1 MGVTPAKENILKKIR
16 QALSNPA
23 PLPFPL
29 SEGTADIYL
38 PAPDDL
44 EVVFA
49 EAFIK
54 LGGKFIFCDN
64 EQELLQNIVI
74 LYENR
79 GWDQMLC
86 ADERM
91 LKLFVNN
98 KIDIAEP
105 ATAAAEAAD
114 GHGGGHGDK
123 KGDAKPG
130 KKTKDSPEL
139 TRFEYTYMQI
149 EREFLVNVSG
159 SKKVMSVQI
168 AVMTHYDDRVFEN
181 VKKHDFAI
189 RSAVMDVMRLT
200 TDADLVKPDFR
211 KELAAKIRDAI
222 NTLLEKYEDFGGIEE
237 IHFTN
242 FIVQ

>member
-1 MGVTPAKENILKKIR
+1 MATV
-16 QALSNPA
+16 A
-23 PLPFPL
+23 P
-29 SEGTADIYL
+29 EE
-38 PAPDDL
+38 
-44 EVVFA
+44 EVVA
-49 EAFIK
+49 EEPKKKKPIVLIIGGVVGLIVLIVGIV
-54 LGGKFIFCDN
+54 LGT
-64 EQELLQNIVI
+64 
-74 LYENR
+74 
-79 GWDQMLC
+79 
-86 ADERM
+86 
-91 LKLFVNN
+91 LFFTGYFNPKPPV
-98 KIDIAEP
+98 DPE
-105 ATAAAEAAD
+105 AAAEAAD
-114 GHGGGHGDK
+114 AHGGGHGDK

-200 TDADLVKPDFR
+200 TDADLVKPEFR

>member
-1 MGVTPAKENILKKIR
+1 MATA
-16 QALSNPA
+16 A
-23 PLPFPL
+23 P
-29 SEGTADIYL
+29 EE
-38 PAPDDL
+38 
-44 EVVFA
+44 EVVA
-49 EAFIK
+49 EEPKKKKPIVLIIGGVVGLIVLIVGIV
-54 LGGKFIFCDN
+54 LGT
-64 EQELLQNIVI
+64 
-74 LYENR
+74 
-79 GWDQMLC
+79 
-86 ADERM
+86 
-91 LKLFVNN
+91 LFFTGYFNPKPPV
-98 KIDIAEP
+98 DPE
-105 ATAAAEAAD
+105 AAAEAAD
-114 GHGGGHGDK
+114 AHGGGHGDK
-123 KGDAKPG
+123 KADNKPG

-139 TRFEYTYMQI
+139 TRFEYTYLQI

-211 KELAAKIRDAI
+211 KELAVKIRDSM
-222 NTLLEKYEDFGGIEE
+222 NSLLEKYEDFGGIEE

>member
-1 MGVTPAKENILKKIR
+1 VTYGHSSPRRSRSRGRAEKEKTDR
-16 QALSNPA
+16 PDHWGRRRFDRPDCGHCAGHALFHRLNPK
-23 PLPFPL
+23 PPVDP
-29 SEGTADIYL
+29 E
-38 PAPDDL
+38 
-44 EVVFA
+44 
-49 EAFIK
+49 
-54 LGGKFIFCDN
+54 
-64 EQELLQNIVI
+64 
-74 LYENR
+74 
-79 GWDQMLC
+79 
-86 ADERM
+86 
-91 LKLFVNN
+91 
-98 KIDIAEP
+98 
-105 ATAAAEAAD
+105 AAAEAAD
-114 GHGGGHGDK
+114 AHGGGHGDK
-123 KGDAKPG
+123 KGDSKPG
-130 KKTKDSPEL
+130 KKAKDSPEL

-159 SKKVMSVQI
+159 SKKVMSVQL

-222 NTLLEKYEDFGGIEE
+222 NSLLEKYEDFGGIEE

>member
-1 MGVTPAKENILKKIR
+1 MATA
-16 QALSNPA
+16 A
-23 PLPFPL
+23 P
-29 SEGTADIYL
+29 EE
-38 PAPDDL
+38 
-44 EVVFA
+44 EVVA
-49 EAFIK
+49 EEPKKKKPIVLIIGGVVGLIVLIVGIV
-54 LGGKFIFCDN
+54 LGT
-64 EQELLQNIVI
+64 
-74 LYENR
+74 
-79 GWDQMLC
+79 
-86 ADERM
+86 
-91 LKLFVNN
+91 LFFTGYFNPKPPV
-98 KIDIAEP
+98 DPE
-105 ATAAAEAAD
+105 AAEAAAG
-114 GHGGGHGDK
+114 GHGDGHGDK
-123 KGDAKPG
+123 KGDGKPS
-130 KKTKDSPEL
+130 KKAKDSPEL

>member
-1 MGVTPAKENILKKIR
+1 MATA
-16 QALSNPA
+16 A
-23 PLPFPL
+23 P
-29 SEGTADIYL
+29 EE
-38 PAPDDL
+38 
-44 EVVFA
+44 EVVA
-49 EAFIK
+49 EEPKKKKPIVLIIGGVVGLIVLIVGIV
-54 LGGKFIFCDN
+54 LGT
-64 EQELLQNIVI
+64 
-74 LYENR
+74 
-79 GWDQMLC
+79 
-86 ADERM
+86 
-91 LKLFVNN
+91 LFFTGYFNPKPPV
-98 KIDIAEP
+98 DPE
-105 ATAAAEAAD
+105 AAAEAAD
-114 GHGGGHGDK
+114 GHGGGHGGGHGDK

>member
-1 MGVTPAKENILKKIR
+1 MATA
-16 QALSNPA
+16 A
-23 PLPFPL
+23 P
-29 SEGTADIYL
+29 EE
-38 PAPDDL
+38 
-44 EVVFA
+44 EVVA
-49 EAFIK
+49 EEPKKKKPIVLIIGGVVGLIVLIVGIV
-54 LGGKFIFCDN
+54 LGT
-64 EQELLQNIVI
+64 
-74 LYENR
+74 
-79 GWDQMLC
+79 
-86 ADERM
+86 
-91 LKLFVNN
+91 LFFTGYFNPKPPV
-98 KIDIAEP
+98 DPE
-105 ATAAAEAAD
+105 AAAEAAD
-114 GHGGGHGDK
+114 AHGGGHGDK

-211 KELAAKIRDAI
+211 KELAVKIRDSI

-237 IHFTN
+237 VLYTN
-242 FIVQ
+242 FVIQ